1 MKGVDKVEASS
12 SDLQIPPEEGI
23 NQADD
28 IDKVINSKIWK
39 YITDFML
46 DMIRALIIPLG
57 IPPLTGIQ

>member
-46 DMIRALIIPLG
+46 DMIRATEG
-57 IPPLTGIQ
+57 G